1 MLKCVQEN
9 QRNHLTYTKAWELEF
24 QTWEFDFKPGNVYFQ
39 AQELDFKAWEF
50 YFQAR
55 ELEIILM

>member
-9 QRNHLTYTKAWELEF
+9 QRNHQTYTKARELEL
-24 QTWEFDFKPGNVYFQ
+24 QALEFDFKPGNVYFQ
-39 AQELDFKAWEF
+39 AQELDFKAREF

-55 ELEIILM
+55 ELKIMLM